1 MVQLEHSLKT
11 IYFSGIV
18 FNEDKND
25 DVTSQC
31 KGCRGKG
38 KGQSSGNLSAAACVQ
53 PHLALSTPTSSSNHP
68 QYFFGPLC
76 IPRTCRPS
84 ISMWYSTSISLAC
97 PFLSLP
103 GCPLLLS
110 RSISRVLPSKVIV
123 GSTTSSSYM
132 WEPAT
137 KHRKASM
144 QSQTYIQISK
154 FLKHPMIGISQ

>member
-76 IPRTCRPS
+76 IPRTCRPLFPCG
-84 ISMWYSTSISLAC
+84 IYIHFIGMPIPLA
-97 PFLSLP
+97 
-103 GCPLLLS
+103 S
-110 RSISRVLPSKVIV
+110 RMSFVALQVYKQ
-123 GSTTSSSYM
+123 GTAKQGDCWQHYL
-132 WEPAT
+132 
-137 KHRKASM
+137 
-144 QSQTYIQISK
+144 Q
-154 FLKHPMIGISQ
+154 